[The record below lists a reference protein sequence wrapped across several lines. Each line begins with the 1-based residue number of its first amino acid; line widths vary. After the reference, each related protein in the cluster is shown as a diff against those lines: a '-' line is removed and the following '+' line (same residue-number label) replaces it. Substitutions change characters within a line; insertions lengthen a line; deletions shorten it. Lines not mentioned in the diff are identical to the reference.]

1 MFVHGAA
8 NTSQSFHDSP
18 WVATIFS
25 SISADLQLN
34 GIEALVEADLK
45 LTKVNATVVITD
57 KSADLL
63 ARAFTLHLKVIPV
76 IVLFQAAR
84 SLSCLAWATTTE
96 GLILAAPFSLFML
109 VLASISFLF
118 EVVVDVGGVFDPVL
132 FTLVIEMSS
141 PSAVLV
147 L

>member
-8 NTSQSFHDSP
+8 NPSQSFHDSP
-18 WVATIFS
+18 WVATILS
-25 SISADLQLN
+25 SKSADLQLN

-76 IVLFQAAR
+76 IVLF
-84 SLSCLAWATTTE
+84 
-96 GLILAAPFSLFML
+96 
-109 VLASISFLF
+109 
-118 EVVVDVGGVFDPVL
+118 
-132 FTLVIEMSS
+132 
-141 PSAVLV
+141 
-147 L
+147 